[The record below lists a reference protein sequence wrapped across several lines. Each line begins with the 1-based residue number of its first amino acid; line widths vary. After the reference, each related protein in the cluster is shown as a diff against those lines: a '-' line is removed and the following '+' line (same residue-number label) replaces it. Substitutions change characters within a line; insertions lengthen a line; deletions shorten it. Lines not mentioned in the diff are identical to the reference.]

1 MLPSLHHF
9 KVQELVDGVLYN
21 IGAAGSYNF
30 KHVIKGLRYW
40 YGSIRRQCF
49 MISKLSYLIEPC
61 QYHMQTL
68 IMACNNWQ
76 LANTLKMSRDLL
88 TWCSKQPSLEPSS
101 SYESFFRVSVMINFL
116 EWGTHQQ
123 HGKKKSNE
131 AKEKFLHI

>member
-76 LANTLKMSRDLL
+76 LANTLKVVSLPISSIVFLL
-88 TWCSKQPSLEPSS
+88 KL
-101 SYESFFRVSVMINFL
+101 NFHL
-116 EWGTHQQ
+116 
-123 HGKKKSNE
+123 NR
-131 AKEKFLHI
+131 LDDNY